1 MPRPPRPSAT
11 HTLSAPAGKAT
22 SPRQLRVGE
31 EVRHVLTQ
39 IFARDSLRD
48 PALAGVPVMV
58 TEVRMSHDLSHAT
71 AFVAKLGGE
80 DTPEAQKALV
90 KACRRAS
97 PFLRGQMAR
106 ELRLQFVPELGFQ
119 ADTSFGEAARIGE
132 LFNRPEVLRDLLPK
146 EDDPDAAD
154 DDAGDDLGE
163 GDEADAAK

>member
-1 MPRPPRPSAT
+1 MPRPPRPAAAS
-11 HTLSAPAGKAT
+11 HTPSAPTGKAI

-48 PALAGVPVMV
+48 PDLAGVPVMV

-97 PFLRGQMAR
+97 PFLRGQMAK

-146 EDDPDAAD
+146 EAE
-154 DDAGDDLGE
+154 DAGDDLDE
-163 GDEADAAK
+163 GDSADPVK